1 MRISNKLSAPENP
14 LTDIAQNLNIGNNYL
29 DNVQSSIE
37 NYRKILEELMK
48 MKIEQPQI
56 FTLFE
61 ILRDIIKFQFKEMK
75 DVGSVEQ
82 LEITR
87 KLLKDL

>member
-1 MRISNKLSAPENP
+1 MKAPENP

-48 MKIEQPQI
+48 MKIEQPEI
-56 FTLFE
+56 FQLFG

-87 KLLKDL
+87 KLLKDLQN

>member
-1 MRISNKLSAPENP
+1 MLAPENP
-14 LTDIAQNLNIGNNYL
+14 LNDIAQNLNIGNNYL

-82 LEITR
+82 LDITR
-87 KLLKDL
+87 KLLKDLQN